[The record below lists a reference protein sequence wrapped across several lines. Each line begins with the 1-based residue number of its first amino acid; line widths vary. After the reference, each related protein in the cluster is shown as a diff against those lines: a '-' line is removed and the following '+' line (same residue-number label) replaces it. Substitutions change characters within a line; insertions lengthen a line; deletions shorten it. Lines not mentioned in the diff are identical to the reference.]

1 MSFRLDLPQTFAER
15 VSALDEGRHLAG
27 MWVCS
32 GSPVAAEIAAAS
44 GMQWVLIDA
53 EHSPIGLETTTS
65 LLRAMNGYPATPVV
79 RVPVNDRVVIK
90 QFLDLGAQ
98 NLLVPMVDTEADAE
112 AAVAAVRYP
121 PRGVRG
127 VGSALAR
134 ASRWNAVDGYLSR
147 AEESLSLTVQIESAT
162 AVDNAA
168 AIAAVDGID
177 QVFVGPSDLAA
188 SMGLL
193 GQQTHP
199 EVTDAVAR
207 TFEAVRAA
215 GKPVGVNAFDP
226 DQARKYLEAG
236 ASFVLVGADVGLMMN
251 GARAWAQTWVQD

>member
-147 AEESLSLTVQIESAT
+147 AEEALSLTVQIESAT

>member
-1 MSFRLDLPQTFAER
+1 MSFRLNLPQTFAER

-112 AAVAAVRYP
+112 AAVAAIRPGVCAGWGRP
-121 PRGVRG
+121 WPGPHAGTPWTAIRPGPR
-127 VGSALAR
+127 S
-134 ASRWNAVDGYLSR
+134 SC
-147 AEESLSLTVQIESAT
+147 
-162 AVDNAA
+162 
-168 AIAAVDGID
+168 
-177 QVFVGPSDLAA
+177 P
-188 SMGLL
+188 
-193 GQQTHP
+193 
-199 EVTDAVAR
+199 
-207 TFEAVRAA
+207 
-215 GKPVGVNAFDP
+215 
-226 DQARKYLEAG
+226 
-236 ASFVLVGADVGLMMN
+236 
-251 GARAWAQTWVQD
+251 

>member
-32 GSPVAAEIAAAS
+32 SSPVAAEIAAAS

-147 AEESLSLTVQIESAT
+147 AEEFLSLTVQIESAT